1 MPRRPEE
8 RERIAP
14 PEGVHTRAR
23 IKSLEQY
30 HEMYRRSVE
39 DPGSFWEAFA
49 EELDWYKRWD
59 TACEADFEK
68 AQVKWFAGGKL
79 NAAENCLDRH
89 LRTPRRTHTA
99 ILWEGERGERRRYS
113 YEELHREV
121 SRFAQVLKNLGVKK
135 GDRVAIYLPLV
146 PELPMAMLAC
156 ARIGAVHSVIFRGFS
171 PESLCERIT
180 DCGAATLIT
189 SNVGFRRGALIPT
202 KGYADSALKACPGV
216 KQVIVVRRTEDST
229 EMTKGRDWFWDE
241 LVEKVDVPSDPEVM
255 DAEDPLFILH
265 TSGSTGKPKG
275 VLHATA
281 GYLLHTLKSFE
292 WVFDYQDDEVYWCTE
307 DLSWIVGHSYG
318 VYGPLCAGATVL
330 LVEGEPH
337 YPKPDR
343 LWEVVEK
350 YRVNILYTTPDV
362 LRSSIREGEDWVRRH
377 DLSSL
382 RILGSVGEPINPD
395 VWRWY
400 YRVVGKERCPVVD
413 TWWQTETG
421 GIMITPLPGATPL
434 KPGSAGLPFFGVE
447 PLILRDDGTEC
458 GVNEGG
464 YLVIK
469 RAWPGM
475 MRTVYGKPGRFWELY
490 LSQFPG
496 FYFTGDGAE
505 KDDEGYYWFLG
516 RVDDV
521 IRSSGHRLG
530 TTEIENAL
538 ISHEAVAE
546 TAVVPFP
553 HPLKGQGIYAFVTL
567 RAGFKKSEEIKQ
579 TLMAHVLR
587 KIGPLATP
595 DKIQLVDGLSKT
607 LSGKIVR
614 RILRKIAA
622 GEADNLGDTSTLAD
636 PSVIKDLIQGRQ
648 EDH

>member
-1 MPRRPEE
+1 
-8 RERIAP
+8 
-14 PEGVHTRAR
+14 
-23 IKSLEQY
+23 
-30 HEMYRRSVE
+30 
-39 DPGSFWEAFA
+39 
-49 EELDWYKRWD
+49 
-59 TACEADFEK
+59 
-68 AQVKWFAGGKL
+68 
-79 NAAENCLDRH
+79 
-89 LRTPRRTHTA
+89 
-99 ILWEGERGERRRYS
+99 
-113 YEELHREV
+113 
-121 SRFAQVLKNLGVKK
+121 
-135 GDRVAIYLPLV
+135 
-146 PELPMAMLAC
+146 
-156 ARIGAVHSVIFRGFS
+156 
-171 PESLCERIT
+171 
-180 DCGAATLIT
+180 
-189 SNVGFRRGALIPT
+189 
-202 KGYADSALKACPGV
+202 
-216 KQVIVVRRTEDST
+216 
-229 EMTKGRDWFWDE
+229 
-241 LVEKVDVPSDPEVM
+241 
-255 DAEDPLFILH
+255 
-265 TSGSTGKPKG
+265 
-275 VLHATA
+275 
-281 GYLLHTLKSFE
+281 
-292 WVFDYQDDEVYWCTE
+292 
-307 DLSWIVGHSYG
+307 
-318 VYGPLCAGATVL
+318 
-330 LVEGEPH
+330 
-337 YPKPDR
+337 
-343 LWEVVEK
+343 
-350 YRVNILYTTPDV
+350 
-362 LRSSIREGEDWVRRH
+362 
-377 DLSSL
+377 
-382 RILGSVGEPINPD
+382 
-395 VWRWY
+395 
-400 YRVVGKERCPVVD
+400 VVD

-447 PLILRDDGTEC
+447 PFILRDDGTEC

-505 KDDEGYYWFLG
+505 KDDEGYYWLLG